1 MTVLPWTASE
11 GAFAYDVHN
20 SGSSLTVEFRGSLEG
35 YDGRE
40 ACRQAMRALF
50 NGDTHRVVR
59 RLERRDLNDAD
70 QINLAYLAASL
81 RVRQASGRA
90 LELGL
95 PIADVA
101 TEIMKFM
108 VALGVRFGGQTDSGR
123 WVLSL

>member
-11 GAFAYDVHN
+11 GVFAYEVHS
-20 SGSSLTVEFRGSLEG
+20 SGSWLTVAFRGALEG

-40 ACRQAMRALF
+40 ACRHALRILF
-50 NGDTHRVVR
+50 DGDTQGVVR
-59 RLERRDLNDAD
+59 RLELRDLNDAD
-70 QINLAYLAASL
+70 QINLAYLAAAL

-101 TEIMKFM
+101 TKIMKFM
-108 VALGVRFGGQTDSGR
+108 VALGVRFGGQTDNGR
-123 WVLSL
+123 WLLLL